1 VKVYYDWLCHSGQRR
16 GHPPQSIRLRDNRHK
31 DVQLQDLFKPEELEG
46 LLERKNRY
54 TDLLTRNQVM
64 ISLLID
70 QGLLLG
76 EMKGLR
82 VADIQLKEGTIYVKA
97 PGRIEGPAPKAP
109 ADHEWY
115 RQSQIEELK
124 AVVQKYH
131 PFG

>member
-1 VKVYYDWLCHSGQRR
+1 
-16 GHPPQSIRLRDNRHK
+16 
-31 DVQLQDLFKPEELEG
+31 
-46 LLERKNRY
+46 
-54 TDLLTRNQVM
+54 
-64 ISLLID
+64 
-70 QGLLLG
+70 
-76 EMKGLR
+76 MKGLR

-97 PGRIEGPAPKAP
+97 PGRIEGPALKAR